1 MSDEQRAE
9 LQALCVRAADQEA
22 KRQAAIARGDVQA
35 VRECEIELSR
45 LWSRYL
51 DIEQQQAAA

>member
-9 LQALCVRAADQEA
+9 LQALCVRAADAEA

-35 VRECEIELSR
+35 VQEAECELSR
-45 LWSRYL
+45 LWSRYV
-51 DIEQQQAAA
+51 DIEQQRAA